1 MANKYVIIEPS
12 QQNLEFE
19 MAANVTPIRSRIE
32 SGRIFAEDIK
42 HQNRLTEDEIA
53 NIDVKLVYEWV
64 RTGQWKAK
72 DFQYWLRVMRVI

>member
-1 MANKYVIIEPS
+1 MTTAT
-12 QQNLEFE
+12 
-19 MAANVTPIRSRIE
+19 TPIRARIE
-32 SGRIFAEDIK
+32 SGRIYAEDIK

-72 DFQYWLRVMRVI
+72 DFQRWLSVMRVID

>member
-1 MANKYVIIEPS
+1 MTTA
-12 QQNLEFE
+12 
-19 MAANVTPIRSRIE
+19 VTQIRSRIE

-42 HQNRLTEDEIA
+42 HQNRLSEDEIA

-72 DFQYWLRVMRVI
+72 DFQRWLRVMQVID